1 MLLLLF
7 LEQYTSSL
15 FNFFNDF
22 LSKKKE
28 TNTKIIYIRNA
39 INQFLKSVSY
49 NVLFAQN
56 IADAFFYTSILLAVA
71 LTS

>member
-15 FNFFNDF
+15 FIFFNYF
-22 LSKKKE
+22 LSKKKV

-49 NVLFAQN
+49 NVLFTQN
-56 IADAFFYTSILLAVA
+56 IAGAFFYTSILQAVA
-71 LTS
+71 LIS